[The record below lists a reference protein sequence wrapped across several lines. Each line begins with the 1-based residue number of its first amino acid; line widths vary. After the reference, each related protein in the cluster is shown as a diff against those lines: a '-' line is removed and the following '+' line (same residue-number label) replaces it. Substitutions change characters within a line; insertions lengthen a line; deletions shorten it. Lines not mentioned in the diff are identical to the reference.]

1 MVESGVVAG
10 LAYLAFVL
18 LVIRAGMNAYYASND
33 AEVKTLLMACM
44 MGLISYDVHGVLN
57 NYLDIDKTATLFWAL
72 SGMVV
77 ALSFYQKKE
86 APTGG
91 ASFNQP

>member
-1 MVESGVVAG
+1 M
-10 LAYLAFVL
+10 L
-18 LVIRAGMNAYYASND
+18 LVIRVGMNAYYASNN
-33 AEVKTLLMACM
+33 AEVKTLLMAAM

-77 ALSFYQKKE
+77 ALSLYQKNE

-91 ASFNQP
+91 ASYNQP

>member
-1 MVESGVVAG
+1 
-10 LAYLAFVL
+10 
-18 LVIRAGMNAYYASND
+18 
-33 AEVKTLLMACM
+33 
-44 MGLISYDVHGVLN
+44 
-57 NYLDIDKTATLFWAL
+57 L

-77 ALSFYQKKE
+77 ALSIPKKKE

>member
-1 MVESGVVAG
+1 
-10 LAYLAFVL
+10 
-18 LVIRAGMNAYYASND
+18 
-33 AEVKTLLMACM
+33 
-44 MGLISYDVHGVLN
+44 VLN

-77 ALSFYQKKE
+77 ALSLYQKNE

-91 ASFNQP
+91 ASYNQP